1 MEKQTLRP
9 SPDALLNPRY
19 DANFKAIFS
28 EDSEEGRLALKSFLQ
43 AVLNAQVSDIQL
55 IQNELPI
62 EAEYDKRAVFDIS
75 CTLDGRRHVNIEMQG
90 LNIDNAY
97 DCRAEYQAAHLLNH
111 CVKRGMNWRDTPDV
125 YQVSVLNFIYDKES
139 DKGVSMYTMRAE
151 DGRTLAGK
159 MTVVFVEL
167 PKYKN
172 AAEKVENLTAVE
184 KWCKFLLYADDS
196 AKRSLIGEICKSDGG
211 IMAASGILTKI
222 SQDDINWARQTSIDI
237 WERDQLTNKSY
248 MEELTRELAEKRA
261 ELEKNHAA
269 LAESHAELAEKRA
282 ELEKNHAAL
291 AESHAVIEEKDA
303 VIEEKDVALAEKDSV
318 IEEKDVQLLA
328 QMREIELLRAELAKA
343 GKNSHL

>member
-111 CVKRGMNWRDTPDV
+111 CVRRGMNWRDTPDV
-125 YQVSVLNFIYDKES
+125 YQVSVLNFIYDKER
-139 DKGVSMYTMRAE
+139 DKGVSMYTMRAVE
-151 DGRTLAGK
+151 D
-159 MTVVFVEL
+159 
-167 PKYKN
+167 
-172 AAEKVENLTAVE
+172 LTAVE

-261 ELEKNHAA
+261 ELEKNHA
-269 LAESHAELAEKRA
+269 ELAEKRA

-303 VIEEKDVALAEKDSV
+303 VIEEKDAALA
-318 IEEKDVQLLA
+318 EKDVQLLA
-328 QMREIELLRAELAKA
+328 QMREIELLRAELANKKA
-343 GKNSHL
+343 TGEL

>member
-111 CVKRGMNWRDTPDV
+111 CVKRGMNWRNAPDV

-172 AAEKVENLTAVE
+172 AAEKVEDLTAVE
-184 KWCKFLLYADDS
+184 KWCKFLLYADDG

-269 LAESHAELAEKRA
+269 LEKKDA
-282 ELEKNHAAL
+282 ALEEKDAAL
-291 AESHAVIEEKDA
+291 AESHA
-303 VIEEKDVALAEKDSV
+303 ALAEKDA
-318 IEEKDVQLLA
+318 QLLA
-328 QMREIELLRAELAKA
+328 QMREIELLRAKLANKKA
-343 GKNSHL
+343 TEDL

>member
-111 CVKRGMNWRDTPDV
+111 CVRRGMNWRDTPDV

-167 PKYKN
+167 PKYKS
-172 AAEKVENLTAVE
+172 AAEKVEDLTAVE
-184 KWCKFLLYADDS
+184 KWCKFLLYADDG

-248 MEELTRELAEKRA
+248 MEELTRELAESHA
-261 ELEKNHAA
+261 ALEEKDAALEEKDAA
-269 LAESHAELAEKRA
+269 LAESHA
-282 ELEKNHAAL
+282 AL
-291 AESHAVIEEKDA
+291 A
-303 VIEEKDVALAEKDSV
+303 
-318 IEEKDVQLLA
+318 EKDVQLLA
-328 QMREIELLRAELAKA
+328 QMREIALLRAELAKA

>member
-184 KWCKFLLYADDS
+184 KWCKFLLYADDG

-248 MEELTRELAEKRA
+248 MEELTRELAESHVA
-261 ELEKNHAA
+261 LEKKDAA
-269 LAESHAELAEKRA
+269 LEEKD
-282 ELEKNHAAL
+282 
-291 AESHAVIEEKDA
+291 AVIEEKDA
-303 VIEEKDVALAEKDSV
+303 VIEEKDAALAEKDA
-318 IEEKDVQLLA
+318 QLLA
-328 QMREIELLRAELAKA
+328 QMREIELLRAKLANKKA
-343 GKNSHL
+343 TEDL